1 MRNNKGFTLVEL
13 MVTISILGIL
23 MGLVVTVLNPASFRA
38 KARDGRRQSDLQ
50 VVQSAVEMY
59 YAQNSVYP
67 SGTSADALNLVL
79 GAGGGGAWA
88 SGGVTYLSRTPTD
101 PQPTPQPSY
110 CYTPASGGFL
120 ICAQM
125 EGSSSLWVSGSCGS
139 TTYNYC
145 LQNTY

>member
-1 MRNNKGFTLVEL
+1 MKKGFTLVEL
-13 MVTISILGIL
+13 LVTISILGIL

-50 VVQSAVEMY
+50 VVQSAIEMY

-67 SGTSADALNLVL
+67 SGTSADALNIVL
-79 GAGGGGAWA
+79 GASGGGAWA
-88 SGGVTYLSRTPTD
+88 VGGVTYLSRTPKD
-101 PQPTPQPSY
+101 PQTPPQPSY
-110 CYTPASGGFL
+110 CYAPAGSGYF

-125 EGSSSLWVSGSCGS
+125 EGSSTLWVSGSCS
-139 TTYNYC
+139 SRTYNFC